1 MSIIEPMRDIHYKEA
16 RGGRTTL
23 ADVLQNLKEEL
34 AAQRARLAD
43 AMQAVQ
49 HLQVAIAAIERKE
62 AEAKKRIEQCGHLGK
77 RGYLTKVVIEALQ
90 KGIGAVSSI
99 VRYAEEQGI
108 KTTGPSVSNA
118 IQHLQEKKIVQ
129 YDLKKQIWTLTEAA
143 SQSQA
148 NTA

>member
-1 MSIIEPMRDIHYKEA
+1 M
-16 RGGRTTL
+16 

-62 AEAKKRIEQCGHLGK
+62 AEAKKRLEQCGHLGK

-90 KGIGAVSSI
+90 KEIGAVSSI
-99 VRYAEEQGI
+99 VRYAGA
-108 KTTGPSVSNA
+108 GN
-118 IQHLQEKKIVQ
+118 
-129 YDLKKQIWTLTEAA
+129 
-143 SQSQA
+143 
-148 NTA
+148 